1 MYACKRE
8 DRKGFFVTVTK
19 YSGNGNDFVMFVAQE
34 KEDRSQLA
42 KTLCHRQNG
51 VGADGLV
58 VLLPHK
64 EYDFEW
70 EFYNSDGSQAD
81 MCGNA
86 SRCVAHFA
94 HEKGI
99 SKNNHAEFLTGA
111 GVIRA
116 TINGLYVVSDMTE
129 PDIIRTDIE
138 ENGENWWLI
147 DSGVPHLVAVR
158 DNIDTFNLE
167 EARAL
172 RHKYNANVNICKL
185 EGDTMY
191 VRTYERGVEDET
203 LACGTGMVACFIRN
217 HKEGKVSNQVK
228 VHPISGDELY
238 VSYEEGTYRFGG
250 QVTKTFVAETLI

>member
-1 MYACKRE
+1 MCTCKRE

-34 KEDRSQLA
+34 KKDRSQLA

-70 EFYNSDGSQAD
+70 EFYNADGSQAD

-99 SKNNHAEFLTGA
+99 SKDNHAEFLTGA

-116 TINGLYVVSDMTE
+116 TINGLYVVSDMTK

-172 RHKYNANVNICKL
+172 RHKYNANVNICRL

-217 HKEGKVSNQVK
+217 HKEQKVPNQVK
-228 VHPISGDELY
+228 VYPKSGDELY
-238 VSYEEGTYRFGG
+238 VSYENGIYRFGG
-250 QVTKTFVAETLI
+250 KVTQTFVAETTL

>member
-1 MYACKRE
+1 M
-8 DRKGFFVTVTK
+8 TVTK
-19 YSGNGNDFVMFVAQE
+19 YSGNGNDFIVFVAQE
-34 KEDRSQLA
+34 KKDRSELA
-42 KTLCHRQNG
+42 KKLCHRQNG
-51 VGADGLV
+51 VGADGMV
-58 VLLPHK
+58 AVLPHPK
-64 EYDFEW
+64 YDFEW
-70 EFYNSDGSQAD
+70 EFYNSDGSRAD

-99 SKNNHAEFLTGA
+99 CKDNTAEFLTGA

-116 TINGLYVVSDMTE
+116 TINGMYVVSDMVE

-138 ENGENWWLI
+138 EYGETWWLI

-158 DNIDTFNLE
+158 DNIDTFNIE

-172 RHKYNANVNICKL
+172 RQKYNANVNICKV
-185 EGDTMY
+185 EDDAMY

-217 HKEGKVSNQVK
+217 HKEGKVPDSIK
-228 VHPISGDELY
+228 VHPVSGDELY
-238 VSYEEGTYRFGG
+238 VSYEEGVYRFGG
-250 QVTKTFVAETLI
+250 QVTKTFIAETLI

>member
-1 MYACKRE
+1 M
-8 DRKGFFVTVTK
+8 TVTK
-19 YSGNGNDFVMFVAQE
+19 YSGNGNDFVMFLAQE
-34 KEDRSQLA
+34 KEDRSELA
-42 KTLCHRQNG
+42 KKLCHRQNG

-58 VLLPHK
+58 VVLPHRK
-64 EYDFEW
+64 YDFEW
-70 EFYNSDGSQAD
+70 EFYNADGSHAD

-99 SKNNHAEFLTGA
+99 SKDGVSEFLTGA

-129 PDIIRTDIE
+129 PDIIRKDIE
-138 ENGENWWLI
+138 EYGENWWLI
-147 DSGVPHLVAVR
+147 DSGVPHLVSVR
-158 DNIDTFNLE
+158 ENIDNFNIE

-172 RHKYNANVNICKL
+172 RHKYNCNVNICKL
-185 EGDTMY
+185 EGDTMV

-217 HKEGKVSNQVK
+217 HKEGKIPDQMK
-228 VHPISGDELY
+228 VRPRSGDELY
-238 VSYEEGTYRFGG
+238 VSYEDGVYRFGG
-250 QVTKTFVAETLI
+250 KVTKTFVAETLI

>member
-1 MYACKRE
+1 M
-8 DRKGFFVTVTK
+8 TVTK
-19 YSGNGNDFVMFVAQE
+19 YSGNGNDFVMFIAQE
-34 KEDRSQLA
+34 KQDRSELA
-42 KTLCHRQNG
+42 KKLCHRQNG

-58 VLLPHK
+58 VLRPHPK
-64 EYDFEW
+64 YDFEW
-70 EFYNSDGSQAD
+70 EFYNSDGSYAA

-86 SRCVAHFA
+86 SRCVAHYA

-99 SKNNHAEFLTGA
+99 SKEGKAEFLTGA

-116 TINGLYVVSDMTE
+116 TINGLYVVSDMVA
-129 PDIIRTDIE
+129 PKILRDDIE
-138 ENGENWWLI
+138 EEGEHWWLI

-158 DNIDTFNLE
+158 EKLDDFDLE
-167 EARAL
+167 QARAL
-172 RHKYNANVNICKL
+172 RQKYDCNVNICRL

-217 HKEGKVSNQVK
+217 HKEGKVSDQVK

-238 VSYEEGTYRFGG
+238 VSYEEGIYRFGG
-250 QVTKTFVAETLI
+250 KVTKTFVAETIDISE